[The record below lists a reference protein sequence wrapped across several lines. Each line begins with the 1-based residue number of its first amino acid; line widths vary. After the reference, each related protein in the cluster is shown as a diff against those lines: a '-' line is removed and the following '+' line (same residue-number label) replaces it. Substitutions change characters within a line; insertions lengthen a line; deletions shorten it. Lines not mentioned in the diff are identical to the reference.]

1 MAATTRQRLI
11 ETGRR
16 LFYAHGFRN
25 VGLDQILDEVG
36 ISKTAFYKHFPGKE
50 DLMLAVLQEQSRW
63 LQNSFKELIRERAGR
78 RAADQLYGLFDVV
91 EQIIN
96 CDEFH
101 GCIFVN
107 VAMEFPLPHDP
118 AHREA
123 AKNREAI
130 ENIIF
135 EVAERAGA
143 VDPEGLS
150 RELCLLMDGAYVVK
164 QLTGETHGVETAR
177 RMAERCITA
186 HLSLEPAIS
195 IVNTRRDAM

>member
-1 MAATTRQRLI
+1 MATTTHQRLI
-11 ETGRR
+11 ETGKS

-36 ISKTAFYKHFPGKE
+36 ISKTAFYKHFECKE
-50 DLMLAVLQEQSRW
+50 DLMLAVLQAQSAW

-107 VAMEFPLPHDP
+107 VSMEFPLPHDP

-130 ENIIF
+130 ENIVF

-143 VDPEGLS
+143 VDPEGLA

-164 QLTGETHGVETAR
+164 QVTGQCHGVETAR
-177 RMAERCITA
+177 RIAERCITA
-186 HLSLEPAIS
+186 HLCPEPALS
-195 IVNTRRDAM
+195 TVKAQ